1 MIGGRVLTE
10 AFSISSSASKSQS
23 AKERQPLILSFLFS
37 RLPEVASMQS
47 FISFLWRPAFISE
60 SRRNLCATARRIPAN
75 MNRSFSSSQH
85 NQSTPKVD
93 YSSLGGTKKNLPD
106 WKPESTISVTKPGK
120 PDWKW
125 GEGVKGKQ
133 EQSHVEIDPFEEGRP
148 MFHNYTLLV
157 SGIAPRPIGL
167 VSTVSKEGKLNLAP
181 FSYFQVVDHDPPVF
195 VIGFS
200 GRANRPKDTLRN
212 LEETGECVLNIV
224 SEDMIEAVNA
234 TSVDA
239 PYGTSE
245 WSLSGLT
252 KSDSTTV
259 KPPRVKESVMSI
271 EGKLTEVVNYKT
283 SRPSVGPH
291 GSLAII
297 EATRFWVAENAIDE
311 KRSHVDLNV
320 LRPIGQLGGVSYA
333 RITDTF
339 ELPRTNWATAVEKS
353 GSELLD
359 VAKEEMIKS
368 DGSKSKL

>member
-1 MIGGRVLTE
+1 
-10 AFSISSSASKSQS
+10 
-23 AKERQPLILSFLFS
+23 
-37 RLPEVASMQS
+37 MQS
-47 FISFLWRPAFISE
+47 
-60 SRRNLCATARRIPAN
+60 RIPAN

-359 VAKEEMIKS
+359 VAKEETTES
-368 DGSKSKL
+368 DGPKSKL

>member
-1 MIGGRVLTE
+1 
-10 AFSISSSASKSQS
+10 
-23 AKERQPLILSFLFS
+23 
-37 RLPEVASMQS
+37 
-47 FISFLWRPAFISE
+47 
-60 SRRNLCATARRIPAN
+60 

-85 NQSTPKVD
+85 NHKTPKVD

-106 WKPESTISVTKPGK
+106 WKPESTISVTKQGK

-133 EQSHVEIDPFEEGRP
+133 EQSYVEIDPFEEGRP

-283 SRPSVGPH
+283 SKPSVGPH

-359 VAKEEMIKS
+359 VAKEETTES
-368 DGSKSKL
+368 DEPKSKL